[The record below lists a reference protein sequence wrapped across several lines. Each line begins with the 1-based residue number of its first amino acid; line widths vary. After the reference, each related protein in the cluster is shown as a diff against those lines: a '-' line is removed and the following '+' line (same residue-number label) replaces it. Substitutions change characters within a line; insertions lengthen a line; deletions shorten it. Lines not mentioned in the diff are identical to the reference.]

1 MAAPF
6 GSLEYL
12 YIGTAD
18 VDRDLA
24 YYRDVLGALVA
35 WDLTGMGARVAAI
48 RLGRGPLI
56 LLADHRPAPSCMPL
70 YEVEDVKAATKD
82 LRRRGWK
89 SEGRPFEIPNGPCY
103 VFEDP
108 SGNRYGIFENVRP
121 KPFE

>member
-1 MAAPF
+1 MEAPF

-12 YIGTAD
+12 YVGTKD
-18 VDRDLA
+18 VERDLA
-24 YYRDVLGALVA
+24 YYRDLLGAAVV
-35 WDLTGMGARVAAI
+35 WDLTGMGSRVAAV

-70 YEVEDVKAATKD
+70 YQVEDVKGTAKE
-82 LRRRGWK
+82 LRKRGWK
-89 SEGRPFEIPNGPCY
+89 PDGRPFEIPPGPCY

-121 KPFE
+121 KVFE

>member
-1 MAAPF
+1 MATPF

-12 YIGTAD
+12 YVGTAD

-24 YYRDVLGALVA
+24 YYRDVLGAPIV
-35 WDLTGMGARVAAI
+35 WDLTGMGARVAAV
-48 RLGRGPLI
+48 RMGRGPLI
-56 LLADHRPAPSCMPL
+56 LLADHRHAPSCMPL
-70 YEVEDVKAATKD
+70 YEVEDAKATAKD
-82 LRRRGWK
+82 LRKRGWK
-89 SEGRPFEIPNGPCY
+89 SDGRPFEIPNGRCY